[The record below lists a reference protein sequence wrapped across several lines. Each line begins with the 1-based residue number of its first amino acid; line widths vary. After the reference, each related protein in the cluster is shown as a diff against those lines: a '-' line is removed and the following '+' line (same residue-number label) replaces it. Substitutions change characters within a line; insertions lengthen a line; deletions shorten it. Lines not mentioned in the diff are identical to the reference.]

1 MTLSILTVVRFSR
14 WFDRVAP
21 MIELLNVSKT
31 YGSVNAVS
39 NLSLVVPPGS
49 IFAFLGMNGA
59 GKTTTIKMMTGI
71 LAPSAGSISVAGYNI
86 RNNPCEAKS
95 IIGYVPDRPHLYPK
109 LSGREFLYFVCDLY
123 QVPAALIESRV
134 AAVLDEYSLT
144 PWADALIESYSH
156 GMRQRIALCAAL
168 VHTPQILIVDEP
180 MVGLD
185 PHGARDLKLAF
196 KRYAAQGMTVF
207 LSTHSLNVAE
217 ELADALAIIHKGR
230 LLVSG
235 SMDEIREST
244 GSRNDG
250 LEEIF
255 LELTTAQVEH

>member
-1 MTLSILTVVRFSR
+1 
-14 WFDRVAP
+14 
-21 MIELLNVSKT
+21 MIELRNVSKT
-31 YGSVNAVS
+31 YGSVDAVS
-39 NLSLVVPPGS
+39 DLSLTVPPGS

-71 LAPSAGSISVAGYNI
+71 IAPTAGLVSIGGFDI
-86 RNNPCEAKS
+86 RSNPCEAKS
-95 IIGYVPDRPHLYPK
+95 ILGYVPDRPHLYPK

-123 QVPAALIESRV
+123 QVPTTHIEDRI
-134 AAVLDEYSLT
+134 ATVLDEYSLT
-144 PWADALIESYSH
+144 PWADSLIESYSH

-168 VHTPQILIVDEP
+168 VHEPQILIVDEP

-196 KRYAAQGMTVF
+196 KRYASRGMTVF

-217 ELADALAIIHKGR
+217 ELADRLAIIHKGK
-230 LLVSG
+230 LLATG
-235 SMDEIREST
+235 SMDEIRDYT
-244 GSRNDG
+244 GAHSDG

-255 LELTTAQVEH
+255 LELTTAQIEH